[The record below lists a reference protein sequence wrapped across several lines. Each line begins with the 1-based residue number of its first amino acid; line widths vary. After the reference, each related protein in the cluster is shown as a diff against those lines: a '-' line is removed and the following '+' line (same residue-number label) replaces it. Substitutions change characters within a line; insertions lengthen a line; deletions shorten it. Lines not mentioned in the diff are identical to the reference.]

1 MTSPKEAQNTKRPIS
16 DKRRAVY
23 VIAGG
28 AALIAA
34 TFSVQAIAENKM
46 VQHAVVEAQA
56 ANPFTQKA
64 HWGGRGERRGGW
76 FRGDRTRFSEMS
88 DEQVE
93 RQVNRVVRH
102 LSIEIDANR
111 DQEDKITALVAAVAK
126 DMRSVRS
133 QWRAVGMEMVDTLT
147 ADTVDRTKLETL
159 RAARLA
165 DADARSKQVVNA
177 LADVAEVLTAEQR
190 TTLKKRL
197 EDFRAMGGRRGHG
210 RWHRG

>member
-1 MTSPKEAQNTKRPIS
+1 MTSP
-16 DKRRAVY
+16 DKKPRTSATTSRKALY

-34 TFSVQAIAENKM
+34 SFSVQAIADNKY

-76 FRGDRTRFSEMS
+76 FGGQRVRFSEMS

-93 RQVNRVVRH
+93 RRVNRMVRH
-102 LSIEIDANR
+102 ASIEIDATKE
-111 DQEDKITALVAAVAK
+111 QEEKITALVTAVAK
-126 DMRSVRS
+126 DMRSVRTE
-133 QWRAVGMEMVDTLT
+133 WRAVGMDMLDTLT
-147 ADTVDRTKLETL
+147 ATTVDRAKLETL
-159 RAARLA
+159 RAARIA

-177 LADVAEVLTAEQR
+177 LADVSAVLTAEQR
-190 TTLKKRL
+190 TTLKERIK
-197 EDFRAMGGRRGHG
+197 DFRAMGGRRGWRHG
-210 RWHRG
+210 GRG